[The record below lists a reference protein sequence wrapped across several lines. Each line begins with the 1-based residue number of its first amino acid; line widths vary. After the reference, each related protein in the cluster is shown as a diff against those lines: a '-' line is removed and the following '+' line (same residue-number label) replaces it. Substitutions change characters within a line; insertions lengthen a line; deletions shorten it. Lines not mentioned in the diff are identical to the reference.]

1 MHHHNSQEET
11 LRLESMP
18 RSEMSSDRLL
28 KSSLEI
34 LIRDSNDNYDKKMT
48 RGNVNARRTV
58 SVDMHKEDDL

>member
-18 RSEMSSDRLL
+18 RSEVSSDRLL

-48 RGNVNARRTV
+48 RGNPNARRTV

>member
-58 SVDMHKEDDL
+58 SVDMHKKDDL

>member
-1 MHHHNSQEET
+1 MHHLKSQDET

-18 RSEMSSDRLL
+18 RSEISSDRLL

-34 LIRDSNDNYDKKMT
+34 LIRDSNDNYDKKIMN
-48 RGNVNARRTV
+48 RGVNARRTV

>member
-1 MHHHNSQEET
+1 MSQDET

-34 LIRDSNDNYDKKMT
+34 LIRDSNDNYDKKMNK
-48 RGNVNARRTV
+48 GGIMNARRTV
-58 SVDMHKEDDL
+58 SVDMHKENDDI

>member
-48 RGNVNARRTV
+48 RGNANARRTV